1 MLLRSLYQWI
11 YIFLQLYYL
20 PIINSCS
27 NVIVLLIIQE
37 FQIMHPRSQSL
48 SGPPMEKEEKED
60 DQVAL
65 FALPI
70 YSQEHG
76 KTSSG
81 YPLKDN

>member
-1 MLLRSLYQWI
+1 MLTLAI
-11 YIFLQLYYL
+11 KFLIS
-20 PIINSCS
+20 IILLFP